1 MLLNKKI
8 KQIFAVLAG
17 ILVLSVASYAQTSQ
31 DALIQRYLE
40 KANAEFDDGNI
51 EGAYKNINATLNSLK
66 YKPLMVLP
74 LPSKIPEYLW
84 L

>member
-31 DALIQRYLE
+31 DALIQPYLE
-40 KANAEFDDGNI
+40 KA
-51 EGAYKNINATLNSLK
+51 TLN
-66 YKPLMVLP
+66 LMTEI
-74 LPSKIPEYLW
+74 SKVHTKILMPR
-84 L
+84 